1 MMSQRLA
8 EAYYGFKC
16 DQDGKGAILSYS
28 GFVSES
34 ILFSLGETLRRRV
47 EHEDSDQNHTKRLFS
62 VFVEQVQNVIR
73 YSAEQLPPRNPQET
87 PLGSG
92 LIVVGMEEQA
102 FFVVCANTITL
113 QQKEQLEARL
123 TALAA
128 MDKDALRAVYRKKLK
143 EPPEEGSL
151 GASLGLIEVARR
163 SSRPIEFDFL
173 DLQEERFFFCLKVF
187 V

>member
-1 MMSQRLA
+1 MKQRLA
-8 EAYYGFKC
+8 EAYYGFKR
-16 DQDGKGAILSYS
+16 DQDENGAILSYS
-28 GFVSES
+28 GFVSEQ

-47 EHEDSDQNHTKRLFS
+47 EHEENDLSHTKRLFS

-73 YSAEQLPPRNPQET
+73 YSAEKLPPRNSKET

-92 LIVVGMEEQA
+92 LIVVGMEEET
-102 FFVVCANTITL
+102 FFVVCANTITHS
-113 QQKEQLEARL
+113 QKEQLQNRL
-123 TALAA
+123 TTLAS
-128 MDKDALRAVYRKKLK
+128 MDRDTLRDVYRKKLK
-143 EPPEEGSL
+143 EPPEQGSL

-173 DLQEERFFFCLKVF
+173 DLEEQRSFYCLKVY

>member
-1 MMSQRLA
+1 MNQRLA
-8 EAYYGFKC
+8 EAYYGFKR
-16 DQDGKGAILSYS
+16 DQDEKGAILSYS
-28 GFVSES
+28 GFVSEG

-47 EHEDSDQNHTKRLFS
+47 EHEESDLNHTKRLFS

-73 YSAEQLPPRNPQET
+73 YSSEKLPPRHAEET

-92 LIVVGMEEQA
+92 LVIVGMEERA
-102 FFVVCANTITL
+102 FFVICANTVTL
-113 QQKEQLEARL
+113 PQKQKLQERL
-123 TALAA
+123 TELAS
-128 MDKDALRAVYRKKLK
+128 MDRDTLRDFYRKKLK
-143 EPPEEGSL
+143 EPPEEESL

-173 DLQEERFFFCLKVF
+173 DLEDQRSFFCMKVY